1 MEGPHEPAARA
12 TANPMPTSSLA
23 SDLVNASLLSQ
34 EIAAQAERRRLLYG
48 GGLDTVLLEM
58 GLLDEKTLV
67 THNPDGDNI
76 TVLESSNEET
86 EATGMV
92 TEIQRK

>member
-1 MEGPHEPAARA
+1 MEGPRKPAAQA

-23 SDLVNASLLSQ
+23 SDLVNASLLSK
-34 EIAAQAERRRLLYG
+34 ELAAQAERRSQLYG

-67 THNPDGDNI
+67 THM
-76 TVLESSNEET
+76 T
-86 EATGMV
+86 
-92 TEIQRK
+92 